1 MTVMRRIGPGTAEVV
16 GRALAGD
23 REAVERV
30 ARRALELA
38 LRTAAA
44 TLGTREGAAD
54 VAQDVAV
61 DVLRDLHTLRDAA
74 SFEPWVHRITVRRT
88 LRYLRRHGGRARL
101 ERELSGVHE
110 HDQPSTSSDDDAI
123 DRWSATPALRRA
135 LAELPPRQ
143 RVALALRYIAGLT
156 DEEIAAALGC
166 PRGTAGAL
174 LSRGRAA
181 LRDNPLLADLRPI
194 SCKEATDA

>member
-1 MTVMRRIGPGTAEVV
+1 MERDIAEAV
-16 GRALAGD
+16 GCALAGD
-23 REAVERV
+23 REAIQQV
-30 ARRALELA
+30 ARRAIELA

-54 VAQDVAV
+54 IAQDVAV
-61 DVLRDLHTLRDAA
+61 DVLRDLRSLRDPAR
-74 SFEPWVHRITVRRT
+74 FDPWVHRITVRRT

-101 ERELSGVHE
+101 ERELSELREHE
-110 HDQPSTSSDDDAI
+110 QPSAWPDDDAAI
-123 DRWSATPALRRA
+123 ERWSATPALRRA
-135 LAELPPRQ
+135 LAELPARQ
-143 RVALALRYIAGLT
+143 RVALALRYLAGLT
-156 DEEIAAALGC
+156 DAEIAAALGC

-181 LRDNPLLADLRPI
+181 LRDNPLLADLHPI